1 MAVANTLAYYGCKRF
16 YVTGPRGKCLIA
28 LTPREHEMFV
38 SLHVVL
44 VHIVEVILAC
54 GNVMKYFGGVIHVQY
69 LIS

>member
-1 MAVANTLAYYGCKRF
+1 MVVKSFMLLAPG
-16 YVTGPRGKCLIA
+16 GKCLIA

-54 GNVMKYFGGVIHVQY
+54 GNVMKYFGGVIHVKY
-69 LIS
+69 LAG